1 MPIEPAR
8 NIVGLSVMSMAVEQ
22 QAGPAGRRPVG
33 RGLALRGIGVRFG
46 GLVALDDVSLDV
58 PERGVVGIIGPNGAG
73 KTTLFNVICG
83 FVRPRGGSMSWA
95 GGRLRPGPNRLS
107 RFVIPPPLRGLA
119 PFAGWPVV
127 ENLMVGA
134 ATSGASLLPRASL

>member
-1 MPIEPAR
+1 
-8 NIVGLSVMSMAVEQ
+8 MSMAVE
-22 QAGPAGRRPVG
+22 
-33 RGLALRGIGVRFG
+33 RGSGSASLPSDGQSLALRGISVRFG
-46 GLVALDDVSLDV
+46 GLVALDKVSLTV

-95 GGRLRPGPNRLS
+95 GARLRPRPDRLS